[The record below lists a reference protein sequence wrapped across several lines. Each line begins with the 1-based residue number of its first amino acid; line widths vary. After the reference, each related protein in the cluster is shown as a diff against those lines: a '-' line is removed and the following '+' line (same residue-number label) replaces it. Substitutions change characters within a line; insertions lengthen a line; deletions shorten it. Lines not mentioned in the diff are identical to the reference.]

1 MANVFID
8 WWGLKPQYDVNE
20 EVLCRIGHKWVA
32 ASVAYYWPIHEITRL
47 PTRFQ
52 DEMHFYKCVVKDQEG
67 VDRYHVVCLHD
78 DERCIMEYPK
88 SFRFKRGDKVV
99 FATANAEEIPEQLKR
114 NPWMA
119 GTVTRTLVLD
129 AEEYYAAYECIFNKN
144 GTTFACKILKDDDEH
159 LASIHASERDR
170 LMDAIDQNCSL
181 NHIEFLT
188 NTAGGMDVSVFQD
201 AVLKRAIAA
210 GSYNTLLWLQ
220 KTFMLQ
226 LDEIQDAKGN
236 TLLHQLA
243 MSPNV
248 IRFLETVS
256 STHHVKDLGYYAYVH
271 IDLSDSHAGP
281 SRPGMIHRKNES
293 GETWL
298 DVLIRQGNVA
308 ALDFALNQTKGV
320 VWLIPDRKTFER
332 ADAA

>member
-1 MANVFID
+1 
-8 WWGLKPQYDVNE
+8 LK
-20 EVLCRIGHKWVA
+20 G
-32 ASVAYYWPIHEITRL
+32 
-47 PTRFQ
+47 
-52 DEMHFYKCVVKDQEG
+52 
-67 VDRYHVVCLHD
+67 
-78 DERCIMEYPK
+78 
-88 SFRFKRGDKVV
+88 
-99 FATANAEEIPEQLKR
+99 
-114 NPWMA
+114 
-119 GTVTRTLVLD
+119 
-129 AEEYYAAYECIFNKN
+129 
-144 GTTFACKILKDDDEH
+144 DDEH

-181 NHIEFLT
+181 NHIEFLI

-210 GSYNTLLWLQ
+210 GSYNTLLWLH

-271 IDLSDSHAGP
+271 IDFSDSHAGP
-281 SRPGMIHRKNES
+281 SQPGMIHRKNES

-308 ALDFALNQTKGV
+308 ALDFALNPTKGV

-332 ADAA
+332 ADAAALYDTALKSQNQDIIDTVTFFLSYHELRMQEIYLNYNVYKTEDMIINSDAMINFKKRLT